1 MHGKPFQKK
10 DSNNTLTNLQ
20 KECVMHKDTAKLCI
34 DKNGICTVTPEVF
47 LNKIIEDYLGTLVGI
62 KYTTHNRYRSYLK
75 SCLSSGKNVVR
86 NKRYLWDGFTVYKN
100 LLIGKFLE
108 SMSLD
113 DHVQGSYK
121 LIIEDFFLG
130 KGSCSIPLL
139 QQFISWYMFD
149 YNWINEKL
157 DDTEKRNVQNRK
169 YIVSEEMEEKIDYYL
184 RKNHNLSPS
193 SFRNL
198 KLSIRKA
205 FVTGIIPNNSHGY
218 AIKKFFIY
226 ANINKKEDD
235 VSSDFYDNYK
245 SNSNQNFTGISPEN
259 FLETYKLN
267 GCLLP
272 KEVRNKIAYF
282 ISTNLSGCYSKD
294 ILYLQ
299 SVENSI
305 YDLYSN
311 VIDSFV
317 ETYHGVKKETPKESE
332 EILDEASEE
341 VDEICDS
348 KSDTYK
354 EEAENEIKI
363 ISKKIKYIKD
373 DIQGILNRLNTL
385 EKLLGSV

>member
-1 MHGKPFQKK
+1 MSTKN
-10 DSNNTLTNLQ
+10 DRVVVTYDLTT
-20 KECVMHKDTAKLCI
+20 D
-34 DKNGICTVTPEVF
+34 NGQVSINF
-47 LNKIIEDYLGTLVGI
+47 
-62 KYTTHNRYRSYLK
+62 
-75 SCLSSGKNVVR
+75 KNVKKWLGATYS
-86 NKRYLWDGFTVYKN
+86 NKYSEANKVVVVFFDRTGNYKN
-100 LLIGKFLE
+100 
-108 SMSLD
+108 
-113 DHVQGSYK
+113 
-121 LIIEDFFLG
+121 
-130 KGSCSIPLL
+130 
-139 QQFISWYMFD
+139 
-149 YNWINEKL
+149 
-157 DDTEKRNVQNRK
+157 
-169 YIVSEEMEEKIDYYL
+169 
-184 RKNHNLSPS
+184 
-193 SFRNL
+193 
-198 KLSIRKA
+198 
-205 FVTGIIPNNSHGY
+205 Y
-218 AIKKFFIY
+218 A
-226 ANINKKEDD
+226 
-235 VSSDFYDNYK
+235 
-245 SNSNQNFTGISPEN
+245 FTGISPEN